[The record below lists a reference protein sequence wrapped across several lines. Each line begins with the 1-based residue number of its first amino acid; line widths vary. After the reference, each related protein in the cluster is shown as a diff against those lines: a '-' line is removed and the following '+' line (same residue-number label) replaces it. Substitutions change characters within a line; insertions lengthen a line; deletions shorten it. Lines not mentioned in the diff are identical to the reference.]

1 MPIPPKL
8 PPKLPPKVPVGAP
21 LTRGPTTSVATGAI
35 QPRPEAETAEPVVY
49 RHGSV
54 LLGAPAPSRE
64 AFLQIAERLE
74 PAVQVQVQAALALA
88 PQLEGDKPSD
98 TKVNLVLR
106 IAGKQARV
114 CTNCGNPACNNY
126 AAMYRAKPPDI
137 DLLQDSLYVF
147 SKMAEALGIQYG
159 VVLVDDKDVLVLRE
173 TAPSKVGDDA
183 GTMLARFGAFR
194 DRHEYPDPTNGAWL
208 KDQLAKWDPSDRDR
222 SAIGEADDR
231 RALRTALTQLA
242 NAPGKKG
249 ALLYATSEQPTQRL
263 SEVEREADAQGVS
276 TLAIAMG
283 KHADRIARGLFSST
297 VSVADAHGVRDQLA
311 AHLEKLLDKPGD

>member
-1 MPIPPKL
+1 MPINPKL
-8 PPKLPPKVPVGAP
+8 PPKLPPKVASSAP
-21 LTRGPTTSVATGAI
+21 PPSTSVATGSV
-35 QPRPEAETAEPVVY
+35 QPKPEVQSAEPVVY
-49 RHGSV
+49 RHTSV
-54 LLGAPAPSRE
+54 LLGPPAPSRE
-64 AFLQIAERLE
+64 TFMQIAERLE

-183 GTMLARFGAFR
+183 GTMLSRFGAFR
-194 DRHEYPDPTNGAWL
+194 DRHEYPDPSNGAWL

-283 KHADRIARGLFSST
+283 KQADRIARGLFSNT
-297 VSVADAHGVRDQLA
+297 VSVPDAHGVRDQLA
-311 AHLEKLLDKPGD
+311 GHLEKLLEKPGD